1 LYLIIGKKGKNPQR
15 LHEQEE
21 ERERE
26 REEGGEE
33 EGAKE
38 GEQSEP
44 KKRSLYKYII
54 SFFDF
59 HFLIFIF

>member
-1 LYLIIGKKGKNPQR
+1 MYLIIGKKGKNPQR

-26 REEGGEE
+26 EEGEE
-33 EGAKE
+33 REAEE